1 MHDGA
6 IGSAQMSEHGGNGDV
21 SKSKG
26 VIVESSKV
34 EAINST
40 EELLFEF
47 LVQGGS
53 KGEFSNLSF
62 EHTDEFTDNKLG
74 STGWNDRSVTRMHRE
89 LEGKTGKLE
98 VVGSRHDKAEV
109 SMATTTMS
117 RRDGM
122 RIGINFLGEEF
133 EQGVGWHPGEWGQ
146 VWEWE
151 SNC

>member
-1 MHDGA
+1 
-6 IGSAQMSEHGGNGDV
+6 MSEHGGNGDV

-74 STGWNDRSVTRMHRE
+74 STGWNDRSVTRMCRE
-89 LEGKTGKLE
+89 LECNTGKCE
-98 VVGSRHDKAEV
+98 VVSIGHDDKAKMTMV
-109 SMATTTMS
+109 ATAMS
-117 RRDGM
+117 GRDGTC
-122 RIGINFLGEEF
+122 IGINFLGEEF